1 MELTDYVI
9 CDGTYI
15 FTSVQEK
22 DNLYIV
28 CFIDRGGIYF
38 QVLGLMV
45 LFFLMV
51 DDMLINNKTYMVILS
66 IPKST

>member
-28 CFIDRGGIYF
+28 CFIDRGEYIF
-38 QVLGLMV
+38 KSLGLWFY
-45 LFFLMV
+45 FF
-51 DDMLINNKTYMVILS
+51 
-66 IPKST
+66 